1 VLRQGRVANIGLLFH
16 LDGCCAWRLRV
27 YFFFR
32 NLEKFDVREADISKK
47 EQGEKPCSENRVDP
61 IFPKFESD
69 LD

>member
-1 VLRQGRVANIGLLFH
+1 LTAVAPGACVFI
-16 LDGCCAWRLRV
+16 
-27 YFFFR
+27 FFFR